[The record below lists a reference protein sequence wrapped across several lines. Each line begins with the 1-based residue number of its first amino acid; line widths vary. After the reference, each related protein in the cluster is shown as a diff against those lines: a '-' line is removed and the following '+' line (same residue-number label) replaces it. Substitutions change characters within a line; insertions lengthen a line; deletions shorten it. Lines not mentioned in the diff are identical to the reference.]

1 MCEVLTLSH
10 LPALSEALR
19 SYFLKDYKGGGV
31 FQNEEYDHHADDWCW
46 IHKGSGIKVPFWC
59 LVFRYLEYGEW
70 LIQIR
75 VSVVSV
81 VPKQLQ
87 NESKRFKHP

>member
-1 MCEVLTLSH
+1 
-10 LPALSEALR
+10 
-19 SYFLKDYKGGGV
+19 
-31 FQNEEYDHHADDWCW
+31 
-46 IHKGSGIKVPFWC
+46 VPFWC